1 MPHEVCYHCG
11 RPKEGT
17 MARTVSTETR
27 QDLLQAVRERYR
39 GSLKEEKLRILDEF
53 VAVTG
58 YHRKHSI
65 RLFNAAPV
73 AGRLG
78 RRARLPV
85 YDEAV
90 REALIVLWEASDR
103 VCGKR
108 LKPLLPLLVTALE
121 RHGHLTL
128 DVTVRARVLAASA
141 ATLDRMLRSTR
152 ASVSGQ
158 RVRRRAVPAVQKNVP
173 VRTFAEWEDPL
184 PGDMEADLVSHGG
197 DSATGSFVHTLTLT
211 DVASGWTECVALVV
225 RDGALVAAALEQ
237 LRQTMP
243 FPLRGFDTDNGG
255 EFMNETVAA
264 YCHTHGIP
272 CTRSRPY
279 HKNDQAW
286 VEQKNG
292 SVVRRLVGYRRL
304 EGLAAAAALSRLYA
318 ASRLF
323 VNFFQPSFKLASK
336 TRVGAK
342 VRKTYHAPETPYARL
357 LVSAAVADE
366 MKDRLR
372 AVAIQLDP
380 LRLLEEIRA
389 VQHHLAAL
397 AAGQTTHL
405 PRAEGNLDAF
415 LAGLATAWQHGEV
428 RATHRRTPRP
438 VRDWRTRKD
447 PFESAWPCIRAWLE
461 AEPDRIGRELFVRL
475 QGELPGVFPDGQL
488 RTFQRRVREWRH
500 AAARL
505 LVFASPSEDAA

>member
-1 MPHEVCYHCG
+1 
-11 RPKEGT
+11 
-17 MARTVSTETR
+17 MAQTINTATR
-27 QDLLQAVRERYR
+27 QDLLQAIRQRYHD
-39 GSLKEEKLRILDEF
+39 GLKEEKHRILDEF
-53 VAVTG
+53 VAITG
-58 YHRKHSI
+58 YHRKHVI
-65 RLFNAAPV
+65 RLLMHARPV
-73 AGRLG
+73 AIAVSGHP
-78 RRARLPV
+78 RLPV
-85 YDEAV
+85 YDAAV

-103 VCGKR
+103 IYGKR
-108 LKPLLPLLVTALE
+108 LKPLLPMLVSALE

-128 DVTVRARVLAASA
+128 ESTVRARLLAASA
-141 ATLDRMLRSTR
+141 ATLDRLLRPTR

-158 RVRRRAVPAVQKNVP
+158 RAHRRAVPAVQRNVP
-173 VRTFAEWEDPL
+173 VRTFAEWDEPL

-197 DSATGSFVHTLTLT
+197 ESAAGSFVHTLTLT

-225 RDGALVAAALEQ
+225 RDGALVTAALEQ
-237 LRQTMP
+237 LRTTMP

-264 YCHTHGIP
+264 YCLAHGIP

-336 TRVGAK
+336 TRLGAK
-342 VRKTYHAPETPYARL
+342 VRKTYHAPETPYAKL
-357 LVSAAVADE
+357 LASAAVADE

-372 AVAIQLDP
+372 AVADRLDP

-397 AAGQTTHL
+397 AAGQATHL
-405 PRAEGNLDAF
+405 APRHEGSLDGF

-428 RATHRRTPRP
+428 RATHRRAPRP
-438 VRDWRTRKD
+438 TRDWRTRKD
-447 PFESAWPCIRAWLE
+447 PFASAWPCVRAWLE
-461 AEPDRIGRELFVRL
+461 AEPDRIGKELFARL
-475 QGELPGVFPDGQL
+475 QSELPGVFPDNQM
-488 RTFQRRVREWRH
+488 RTFQRRVREWRQ
-500 AAARL
+500 AAARQ
-505 LVFASPSEDAA
+505 LVFASPAKDAA

>member
-1 MPHEVCYHCG
+1 MRRSFPPPP
-11 RPKEGT
+11 R
-17 MARTVSTETR
+17 
-27 QDLLQAVRERYR
+27 
-39 GSLKEEKLRILDEF
+39 LRR
-53 VAVTG
+53 ASG
-58 YHRKHSI
+58 ACPRC
-65 RLFNAAPV
+65 
-73 AGRLG
+73 AGRLT
-78 RRARLPV
+78 LV
-85 YDEAV
+85 
-90 REALIVLWEASDR
+90 ALIQDGAVIQRILRHLGLPAVVPEMRPSRAP
-103 VCGKR
+103 
-108 LKPLLPLLVTALE
+108 PLPILVSALE
-121 RHGHLTL
+121 RHGHLAL
-128 DVTVRARVLAASA
+128 DATVRVGVLSASA
-141 ATLDRMLRSTR
+141 ATLDRLLRPTR

-158 RVRRRAVPAVQKNVP
+158 RVRRRAMPAVQRSVP
-173 VRTFAEWEDPL
+173 VRTFADWEEPM

-197 DSATGSFVHTLTLT
+197 ESAAGSFVHTLTLT

-225 RDGALVAAALEQ
+225 RDGALVAAALEH
-237 LRQTMP
+237 LRTSMP

-264 YCHTHGIP
+264 YCRVHGIP

-304 EGLAAAAALSRLYA
+304 EGLAAVEALSRLYA

-336 TRVGAK
+336 IRIGAK
-342 VRKTYHAPETPYARL
+342 VRKTYHAPETPYAKL
-357 LVSAAVADE
+357 LACAAISTE

-372 AVAIQLDP
+372 AVAVQLDP
-380 LRLLEEIRA
+380 LRLLEEIRS

-397 AAGQTTHL
+397 SAGETTHVAV
-405 PRAEGNLDAF
+405 RHDGNLDGF
-415 LAGLATAWQHGEV
+415 LKGLASAWQHGEV
-428 RATHRRTPRP
+428 RATHRREPRP
-438 VRDWRTRKD
+438 TRDWRTRTD
-447 PFESAWPCIRAWLE
+447 PFERVWPCVRAWLE
-461 AEPDRIGRELFVRL
+461 AEPDLIGRLLFVRL

-500 AAARL
+500 AAARQ

>member
-1 MPHEVCYHCG
+1 
-11 RPKEGT
+11 

-27 QDLLQAVRERYR
+27 QDLLQAVRDRYR
-39 GSLKEEKLRILDEF
+39 GSLKDEKLRILDEF

-58 YHRKHSI
+58 YHRKHII

-73 AGRLG
+73 ASGPG

-90 REALIVLWEASDR
+90 REAIVVLWEASDR

-173 VRTFAEWEDPL
+173 VRTFAEWDDPQ

-357 LVSAAVADE
+357 LVSAAVPDV

-380 LRLLEEIRA
+380 LRLLEEIRS

-397 AAGQTTHL
+397 AAGETTHVS
-405 PRAEGNLDAF
+405 RAEGNLGAF

-438 VRDWRTRKD
+438 ARDWRTRKD
-447 PFESAWPCIRAWLE
+447 PFESAWPCVRAWLE

-475 QGELPGVFPDGQL
+475 QDELPGVFPDNQL

-500 AAARL
+500 AAARQ
-505 LVFASPSEDAA
+505 LVFASPSADAA